1 MNSLRPAQFVR
12 HAALLFGLLSML
24 LAGSLPH
31 HHHGRVPCVVE
42 ASCGAGGAAG
52 GLHSPHCAHH
62 SASGLALCGAHMPFV
77 RPSALRVLDAGFG
90 AVAPMW
96 LALWAV
102 CAALFSR
109 FQTGRRLRGKSRFVV
124 PLPRGVCVSGGRRAP
139 PVVC

>member
-1 MNSLRPAQFVR
+1 
-12 HAALLFGLLSML
+12 
-24 LAGSLPH
+24 
-31 HHHGRVPCVVE
+31 
-42 ASCGAGGAAG
+42 
-52 GLHSPHCAHH
+52 
-62 SASGLALCGAHMPFV
+62 MPFV

-90 AVAPMW
+90 AAAPMW

-109 FQTGRRLRGKSRFVV
+109 FQTGRRLHGTSRFVV